1 MSLQIYSCLEW
12 LQRPPESF
20 RTDCAALLKS
30 GPDLGVD
37 ARRLAN
43 YRLDGN
49 QLNRL
54 GGLLRKAITGGHD
67 LRPLSSFRL
76 GVLGTGTLDLIVPA
90 LVASAARHG
99 LALDCIVGEYDQAL
113 QQAISPASELYS
125 KKLDAVL
132 LGIDYRSL
140 PLKAVIGSRDA
151 AEDMVAQCAELIR
164 TMVSAITA
172 NSGALCIL
180 QTIPK
185 PPERLF
191 GSLDRSLPG
200 TLTSMINA
208 LNMRIVDIVDGTEN
222 ILLDVEG
229 LADLVGQS
237 EWYSPAEWNLAK
249 FPFSN
254 AYVPLYADHVARLI
268 GSLRGKARKCL
279 ILDLDNTVWGGV
291 IGDDGLEGIKIAQG
305 DATGEAHLELQR
317 TALSLRDRGV
327 VLAVSSK
334 NSDDVARKPFKEHP
348 EMLLKEAHI
357 SVFQANWDDK
367 ATNIRAI
374 AAELNLGLDA
384 MVFVDDNPF
393 ERDLVRRMLPEV
405 AVPELPEDPALY
417 ARVLSAAGYFEAIS
431 FSDEDLNRSKSYEDN
446 ARRVVLQQQT
456 GNLAEYLRSLDM
468 KITFSAFD
476 AVGRARISQLI
487 NKSNQFNLT
496 TRRYTE
502 AQVADLE
509 RDQGTFTL
517 QVRLEDKFG
526 DNGMISVVIC
536 KSSQPATWDIDTW
549 LMSCRVLGRQVENM
563 VLRELILQAR
573 RLCVSRLTGAWY
585 PTEKNSIVR
594 EHFANLGFTK
604 TAEREDGATFWEI
617 GTDHA
622 PEPVP
627 MIVIRTGLAFPEF

>member
-1 MSLQIYSCLEW
+1 MSLELYRGLAW
-12 LQRPPESF
+12 LQKPSERF
-20 RTDCAALLKS
+20 RSDCRALLTT
-30 GPDLGVD
+30 GNELGAN

-43 YRLDGN
+43 SRLDGN

-54 GGLLRKAITGGHD
+54 GVALQRAISGGHD
-67 LRPLSSFRL
+67 LRPLSPFRL
-76 GVLGTGTLDLIVPA
+76 GLLGTGTLDLIAPA

-99 LALDCIVGEYDQAL
+99 VALDCVVGGYDQAL
-113 QQAISPASELYS
+113 QDAISPASELYS
-125 KKLDAVL
+125 EKLDAVL
-132 LGIDYRSL
+132 LAIDHRSL
-140 PLKAVIGSRDA
+140 PLKAAPGDRAA
-151 AEDMVAQCAELIR
+151 AEQMVDQCAELIQ
-164 TMVSAITA
+164 TMASAVLA

-185 PPERLF
+185 PAERLF
-191 GSLDRSLPG
+191 GSLDRSMPG
-200 TLTSMINA
+200 TLASMIDA
-208 LNMRIVDIVDGTEN
+208 LNMRITDMVDN
-222 ILLDVEG
+222 SSRILLDIESV
-229 LADLVGQS
+229 ADLVGQP

-249 FPFSN
+249 LPFAN
-254 AYVPLYADHVARLI
+254 AYVPLYADHAARLI

-305 DATGEAHLELQR
+305 DATGEAHLDLQR
-317 TALSLRDRGV
+317 SALALRDRGV

-334 NSDDVARKPFKEHP
+334 NSDEVARKPFREHP
-348 EMLLKEAHI
+348 EMLLKETHI
-357 SVFQANWDDK
+357 SVFQANWADK

-393 ERDLVRRMLPEV
+393 ERDLVRQMLPDV
-405 AVPELPEDPALY
+405 AVPELPDDPAFY
-417 ARVLSAAGYFEAIS
+417 ARTVMAAGYFEAVS
-431 FSDEDLNRSKSYEDN
+431 FSDEDRNRSKSYEDN
-446 ARRVVLQQQT
+446 ARRITLQRQA

-468 KITFSAFD
+468 KITFAAFD
-476 AVGRARISQLI
+476 AIGRARISQLI

-502 AQVADLE
+502 AQVAELE
-509 RDQGTFTL
+509 TTRDAFTL

-536 KSSQPATWDIDTW
+536 RSSQPATWDIDTW

-563 VLRELILQAR
+563 VLRELILQGQQLGITR
-573 RLCVSRLTGAWY
+573 ITGAWY
-585 PTEKNSIVR
+585 PTDKNGIVR
-594 EHFANLGFTK
+594 EHFAKLGFSK

-617 GTDHA
+617 ATDRI
-622 PEPVP
+622 PEAAP
-627 MIVIRTGLAFPEF
+627 MIINRTGLASVE

>member
-1 MSLQIYSCLEW
+1 MSLELYSGLEW
-12 LQRPPESF
+12 LQKPPESF
-20 RTDCAALLKS
+20 RADCKALPTS
-30 GPDLGVD
+30 GNDFGAN
-37 ARRLAN
+37 ARRLAS

-54 GGLLRKAITGGHD
+54 GGVLRTALSAGHD
-67 LRPLSSFRL
+67 LRPLTTLRL
-76 GVLGTGTLDLIVPA
+76 GILGTGTLDLIVPA

-99 LALDCIVGEYDQAL
+99 VALDCVLGGYDQAL
-113 QQAISPASELYS
+113 QEAISPASALYA

-140 PLKAVIGSRDA
+140 PLKAVPGDRNA
-151 AEDMVAQCAELIR
+151 AEQMVAQCAELIQ
-164 TMVSAITA
+164 TMAAAVSA

-185 PPERLF
+185 PAERLF
-191 GSLDRSLPG
+191 GSLDRSMPG

-208 LNMRIVDIVDGTEN
+208 LNMRIVDIVNSSDS

-249 FPFSN
+249 LPFSN
-254 AYVPLYADHVARLI
+254 TYVPLYADHVARLL

-305 DATGEAHLELQR
+305 DATGEAHLDLQR

-334 NSDDVARKPFKEHP
+334 NSDDVARKPFREHP
-348 EMLLKEAHI
+348 EMLMKETHI
-357 SVFQANWDDK
+357 TVFQANWDDK

-374 AAELNLGLDA
+374 AAELNLGLNA

-393 ERDLVRRMLPEV
+393 ERDLVRQMLSDV
-405 AVPELPEDPALY
+405 AVPELPDDPALY
-417 ARVLSAAGYFEAIS
+417 ARTLMAAGYFEAVS
-431 FSDEDLNRSKSYEDN
+431 FSEEDRNRSKSYEDN
-446 ARRVVLQQQT
+446 ARRVTLQRQV
-456 GNLAEYLRSLDM
+456 GNLVEYLQSLDM
-468 KITFSAFD
+468 KITFAAFD
-476 AVGRARISQLI
+476 TIGRARISQLI

-502 AQVADLE
+502 AEVAEMEGAED
-509 RDQGTFTL
+509 TFTL

-536 KSSQPATWDIDTW
+536 RLSQPATWDIDTW
-549 LMSCRVLGRQVENM
+549 LMSCRVLGRQVESM
-563 VLRELILQAR
+563 VLRELILQGR
-573 RLCVSRLTGAWY
+573 RLGITRLIGAWY
-585 PTEKNSIVR
+585 PTDKNGIVR
-594 EHFANLGFTK
+594 DHFAKLGFRK
-604 TAEREDGATFWEI
+604 TAEREDGATFWEMP
-617 GTDHA
+617 TDRVPEAA
-622 PEPVP
+622 P
-627 MIVIRTGLAFPEF
+627 MDINRAGLACPE

>member
-1 MSLQIYSCLEW
+1 MSLELYRGLEW
-12 LQRPPESF
+12 LPKPPESF
-20 RTDCAALLKS
+20 RADCKALPTS
-30 GPDLGVD
+30 GNNLGAN
-37 ARRLAN
+37 ARRLAS

-54 GGLLRKAITGGHD
+54 GSALRSAISTGRD
-67 LRPLSSFRL
+67 LRPLTTFRL
-76 GVLGTGTLDLIVPA
+76 GILGTGTLDLIVPA

-99 LALDCIVGEYDQAL
+99 VALDCVVGGYDQAL
-113 QQAISPASELYS
+113 QEAISPASELYS
-125 KKLDAVL
+125 TKLDAVL
-132 LGIDYRSL
+132 IAIDHRSL
-140 PLKAVIGSRDA
+140 PLKASPGNRDA
-151 AEDMVAQCAELIR
+151 AEQMVAQCAELIQ
-164 TMVSAITA
+164 TIAAAVSA

-185 PPERLF
+185 PVERLF
-191 GSLDRSLPG
+191 GSLDRSMPG

-208 LNMRIVDIVDGTEN
+208 LNMRIVDIVNSSDSL
-222 ILLDVEG
+222 LLDVEST
-229 LADLVGQS
+229 ADLVGQS
-237 EWYSPAEWNLAK
+237 EWHSPAEWNLAK

-254 AYVPLYADHVARLI
+254 AYVPLYADHAARLI

-305 DATGEAHLELQR
+305 DATGEAHLDLQR

-334 NSDDVARKPFKEHP
+334 NSDDVARKPFREHP

-393 ERDLVRRMLPEV
+393 ERDLVRQMLPDV
-405 AVPELPEDPALY
+405 AVPELPDDPAFY
-417 ARVLSAAGYFEAIS
+417 ARTVMAAGYFEAVG
-431 FSDEDLNRSKSYEDN
+431 FSEEDRNRSKSYEDN
-446 ARRVVLQQQT
+446 ARRVTLQRQA
-456 GNLAEYLRSLDM
+456 GNLGEYLQSLDM
-468 KITFSAFD
+468 KITFAAFD
-476 AVGRARISQLI
+476 TIGRARISQLI

-502 AQVADLE
+502 AQVAELE
-509 RDQGTFTL
+509 GVKDAFTL

-536 KSSQPATWDIDTW
+536 KLSQPATWDIDTW
-549 LMSCRVLGRQVENM
+549 LMSCRVLGRQVEQM
-563 VLRELILQAR
+563 VLRELILQGR
-573 RLCVSRLTGAWY
+573 RLGITRLTGAWH
-585 PTEKNSIVR
+585 PTDKNGIVR
-594 EHFANLGFTK
+594 EHYAKLGFSK
-604 TAEREDGATFWEI
+604 TAEREDGATFWAI
-617 GTDHA
+617 GTDGLPEAA
-622 PEPVP
+622 P
-627 MIVIRTGLAFPEF
+627 MLINRAGLACPE